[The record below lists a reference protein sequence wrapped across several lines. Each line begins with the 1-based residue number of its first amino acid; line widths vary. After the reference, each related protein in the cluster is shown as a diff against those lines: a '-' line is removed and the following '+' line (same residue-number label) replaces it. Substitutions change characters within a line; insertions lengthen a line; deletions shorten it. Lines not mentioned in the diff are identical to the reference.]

1 MSERD
6 RGGEQVERARTA
18 HWLRAMAVAIAVI
31 LLSAV
36 LEYPLSELIQSRYP
50 DRPKPPD
57 LLFDLLPHWPMWQL
71 VVEALYVGGAI
82 LLGVY
87 VFRHARRRIPEIIAI
102 YGLMEIGR
110 ALTMVLTPLA
120 APYDEVTHI
129 GIEGVRNWG
138 EFPSG
143 HAATFLLYYLLV
155 DERVSPGIK
164 RALAVMLLA
173 EIVALLISH
182 SHYSVDIV
190 GGLLLGYWVYHEYF
204 DGQLFGP
211 LKPFLRV

>member
-1 MSERD
+1 MA
-6 RGGEQVERARTA
+6 GKA
-18 HWLRAMAVAIAVI
+18 HWVRAMAVGVAVM
-31 LLSAV
+31 LASAA
-36 LEYPLSELIQSRYP
+36 LEYPMSELIQSRYP

-57 LLFDLLPHWPMWQL
+57 LLFDLLPHWPSWQL

-87 VFRHARRRIPEIIAI
+87 VFRHAIRRIPEIIAV

-120 APYDEVTHI
+120 APYDEATHI

-143 HAATFLLYYLLV
+143 HAATFLLYYLLI
-155 DERVSPGIK
+155 DERVSPRIK
-164 RALAVMLLA
+164 KVLAWMLAA
-173 EIVALLISH
+173 EIVALLVSH
-182 SHYSVDIV
+182 SHYSIDIV

-204 DGQLFGP
+204 DGRLFGW
-211 LKPFLRV
+211 LKPWLKV